1 MGNTIHYIALSALPD
16 DFFLKEL
23 QYKSKEYLENL
34 LKNPPKKKQN
44 ATIKLYLRDA
54 FLHHEDFE
62 QIEAYA
68 PKQAILR
75 ALELREEAPELV
87 RIVKKTK

>member
-1 MGNTIHYIALSALPD
+1 MGNSVHYIPLEILPE
-16 DFFLKEL
+16 DFFVEEL

-34 LKNPPKKKQN
+34 LKNPPAKKGN
-44 ATIKLYLRDA
+44 AKIKLYLRDA
-54 FLHHEDFE
+54 FLQEEDFE

-75 ALELREEAPELV
+75 ALEMREEAPELV
-87 RIVKKTK
+87 RIVKKN